1 MIIEIKI
8 PEVGESITEGF
19 LAGWNK
25 EDGEQVQVDD
35 ELFELETDKI
45 TLTVQSEYAGTIK
58 LLVNEGSDVLIGQVV
73 ATIDTEAAG
82 KDVSTDGAVKDT
94 KADVEEVAS
103 QITPE
108 AGKQQLAASLQSEE
122 VLESLSPA
130 VRKLIVEKNLDPSAI
145 AGSGKGG
152 RLTKGDVLESMKEEK
167 PSPAPS
173 KVEQAKPVEVKAPP
187 RPKVTPEPI
196 KQLVDPSERQTRV
209 PMTRLRQR
217 IAERLLQAQQNAAI
231 LTTFN
236 EVDMSA
242 VMNMRKKLQD
252 TFIAKHGVKLGF
264 MSFFVKATIEA
275 LKKVPAVN
283 AKIDGNDVVYNN
295 YYDIGIAVSTDTGL
309 VVPVIRDADKMG
321 FGEIE
326 KTINGLGQ
334 KAREKKLTL
343 DDLQGGTFTISN
355 GGIFGSM
362 MSTPILNPP
371 QSAILGMHAIKKR
384 AVVVE
389 PEDKIEVR
397 PMMYLAVSYDHRII
411 DGAESVTFLK
421 HIKECLENPERI
433 MLEI

>member
-25 EDGEQVQVDD
+25 EDGDQVQVDD

-45 TLTVQSEYAGTIK
+45 TLTVQSEHAGQLKIQ
-58 LLVNEGSDVLIGQVV
+58 VQEGSDVLIGQVV
-73 ATIDTEAAG
+73 ATIDTDAAGAEAAP
-82 KDVSTDGAVKDT
+82 
-94 KADVEEVAS
+94 VEKTEPAAEEAP

-108 AGKQQLAASLQSEE
+108 AGKQQLEQSLQSEE
-122 VLESLSPA
+122 MLESLSPA
-130 VRKLIVEKNLDPSAI
+130 VRKLVVEKNLDPSAI
-145 AGSGKGG
+145 PGTGKGG
-152 RLTKGDVLESMKEEK
+152 RLTKGDVLESIKVEK
-167 PSPAPS
+167 SAPAPA
-173 KVEQAKPVEVKAPP
+173 KVEAPKPVAAAPAPP
-187 RPKVTPEPI
+187 KPQATPAAPKPV
-196 KQLVDPSERQTRV
+196 VDPSERQTRV

-217 IAERLLQAQQNAAI
+217 ISERLLMAQQNAAI

-242 VMNMRKKLQD
+242 VMDLRKKLQD
-252 TFIAKHGVKLGF
+252 IFVAKYGVKLGF
-264 MSFFVKATIEA
+264 MSFFIKATIEA

-283 AKIDGNDVVYNN
+283 AMIDGNDIVYNN

-321 FGEIE
+321 FAEIE
-326 KTINGLGQ
+326 KTIIELGQ
-334 KAREKKLTL
+334 KAREKRLTL

-371 QSAILGMHAIKKR
+371 QSGILGMHAIKKR

-389 PEDKIEVR
+389 PDDNIEVR